1 MVVRIKQKFIG
12 GGQAGKWEKG
22 GEPIYSKNRKAGLR
36 AIRFHDL
43 RHNADSRIMP
53 FMPRAA

>member
-1 MVVRIKQKFIG
+1 MDVRIKQKFIG
-12 GGQAGKWEKG
+12 GGQ
-22 GEPIYSKNRKAGLR
+22 AGLR

-53 FMPRAA
+53 LMPRAA